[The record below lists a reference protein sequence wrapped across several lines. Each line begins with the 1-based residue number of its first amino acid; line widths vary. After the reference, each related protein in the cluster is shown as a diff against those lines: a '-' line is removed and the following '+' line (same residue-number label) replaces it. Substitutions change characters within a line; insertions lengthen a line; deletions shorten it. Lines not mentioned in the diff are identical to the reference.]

1 MVNKEKT
8 IENFNENE
16 VDSNKPLSDKEIASL
31 IRASKKNNF
40 SSVELKVKKD
50 QSNNFKKV
58 TLHEIAKSAK
68 ENNNKLSQATNSSEL
83 EIKNI
88 KAKENLDEKVI
99 EKENNNEEKKED
111 DKIEKTKE
119 NIENFTEEK
128 VEEKKYIIEEEHKN
142 IIEQEKNIAYE
153 NGKKD
158 AYNEIKEGSEAAI
171 ASLKKITSSISKVD
185 ELDLSNIENLIN
197 NKILELSSELSG
209 KIIKA
214 LPTEFVKK
222 IKSFLSQLENIEGNI
237 DIYINEDD
245 FKVLEKDKNIK
256 KDIEKL
262 KLNSNK
268 ELKSGEIELKVN
280 GITVSQKI

>member
-88 KAKENLDEKVI
+88 EAKENLDEKVI
-99 EKENNNEEKKED
+99 EKENNNEE
-111 DKIEKTKE
+111 TKE
-119 NIENFTEEK
+119 NIENITEEK